1 MRAVAWRAARR
12 GAARRGAAHR
22 QPEAAGEHRARR
34 KHVADDAGDEL
45 RAAVEERE
53 DRGDDADRR
62 DVEVE
67 LRRCDHRRRRVVQ
80 RVAREVEAGVR
91 DDGEGE
97 DEEAP
102 LPEAL
107 VPLLRLRRLRRRRLR
122 RCICCGCYDQRRLA
136 RTRQHRTQL
145 ERRGGKRAQA
155 VLERRARRE
164 SGGAREQ
171 QRGEERPTPD
181 ISHLVGLMRRLT
193 NVCVS
198 SGTMCKGSA
207 GGDWPA
213 RTARREP
220 EGSEIVER
228 SNDLTQQFT
237 HKQSQVRSV
246 GRSRGSA
253 GREGPGVRLRPS
265 QAAPSELGTREG
277 GARRRGRHSERVHVE
292 PEFFDL

>member
-1 MRAVAWRAARR
+1 MSWGSVEVVEVRVAPWRER
-12 GAARRGAAHR
+12 GAARRGEAHR

-34 KHVADDAGDEL
+34 EHVADDAGDEL

-107 VPLLRLRRLRRRRLR
+107 VPLLRLRRLRRRRLG
-122 RCICCGCYDQRRLA
+122 RCICCGCYDRRRLA
-136 RTRQHRTQL
+136 RARQHRTQL

-171 QRGEERPTPD
+171 QRGEERPKHAIFGIAPD
-181 ISHLVGLMRRLT
+181 CG
-193 NVCVS
+193 
-198 SGTMCKGSA
+198 
-207 GGDWPA
+207 P
-213 RTARREP
+213 TA
-220 EGSEIVER
+220 
-228 SNDLTQQFT
+228 
-237 HKQSQVRSV
+237 V
-246 GRSRGSA
+246 GRNS
-253 GREGPGVRLRPS
+253 
-265 QAAPSELGTREG
+265 
-277 GARRRGRHSERVHVE
+277 
-292 PEFFDL
+292 